1 MDKRT
6 TTTRLHRIAMTA
18 LVVVVMSGC
27 TQTTDWLKGRKTAKA
42 SDSIILGAPEVD
54 VYVKELGQLATNDP
68 AAHAE
73 IYADAASA
81 AQLTPGPSTNL
92 RLGMVLAIPGH
103 SESNPVLAQSLL
115 RDSVT
120 QELLLTPAE
129 LSLARILLNNVE
141 SQIVVNSETRQLRA
155 TTSRAS
161 QTQEQALGQRLARV
175 EAENRQLRRDLEDAE
190 RKLEAITSIER
201 SIREQE

>member
-1 MDKRT
+1 MYRF
-6 TTTRLHRIAMTA
+6 AMTA
-18 LVVVVMSGC
+18 LVVVTLSAC

-42 SDSIILGAPEVD
+42 KDSIILGAPEID
-54 VYVKELGQLATNDP
+54 VYVRELGQMATNDP

-103 SESNPVLAQSLL
+103 AESNPQLAQSLL
-115 RDSVT
+115 RDAIT
-120 QELLLTPAE
+120 QELLLTPSE
-129 LSLARILLNNVE
+129 LSLAHILLNNVE
-141 SQIVVNSETRQLRA
+141 RQIVVNSEARQMRA
-155 TTSRAS
+155 STSRAT

-201 SIREQE
+201 SIRDQE

>member
-6 TTTRLHRIAMTA
+6 KITRLRRIAMTA
-18 LVVVVMSGC
+18 LVIVTAAGC
-27 TQTTDWLKGRKTAKA
+27 AQTSDWLKGRKTAKA
-42 SDSIILGAPEVD
+42 SDSTILGAPEVD
-54 VYVKELGQLATNDP
+54 VYVKELGQLATSDP

-103 SESNPVLAQSLL
+103 AESDPQRAQSLL
-115 RDSVT
+115 RDAVT

-129 LSLARILLNNVE
+129 LSLAQILLNNVE
-141 SQIVVNSETRQLRA
+141 RQIVVNSEARQLRA
-155 TTSRAS
+155 STSQAA
-161 QTQEQALGQRLARV
+161 QTQELALGQRLARV